1 MTRAQPLP
9 WWIEFGLLP
18 LINLTAAF
26 IVSGLVMAALG
37 HNPFEAL
44 SLMITG
50 AFGSADSVGYTLYYT
65 TNFIFTGLAVALA
78 SHAGLFNIGAEGQA
92 MMGGLGA
99 ALVGLALTP
108 AMPGIMA
115 MPLAIGAAMLLG
127 GIWGA
132 IPGWMQAYRGSHVV
146 ITTIMMNFLAGA
158 LLTYLL
164 VDVLI
169 APGGGTPE
177 SRPVASNV
185 WLPAAH
191 ELAAVLGLDLAQT
204 PLNLSLLLG
213 LICAAAMGIF
223 LWRTRWG
230 FALRAVGLNPSAA
243 LYAGISPSR
252 MTVIAMA
259 LSGALAGLVGANEI
273 LGAQHRLVLGFTGGY
288 GFVGIAVALMGRN
301 RPLGVILASL
311 LFGALYQ
318 GGSELALDMPGIT
331 RDLVVMVQGLI
342 ILFCGALE
350 NIFRSPLTRMVDRLN
365 QPRTEP
371 SSAAGA

>member
-1 MTRAQPLP
+1 MSRNQSLP
-9 WWIEFGLLP
+9 WWVEIGVLP
-18 LINLTAAF
+18 VINLAAAF

-37 HNPFEAL
+37 HDPFEAL
-44 SLMITG
+44 GLMVTG
-50 AFGSADSVGYTLYYT
+50 AFGSADSLGYTLYYT

-92 MMGGLGA
+92 MLGGLGA
-99 ALVGLALTP
+99 ALVGLVISPGL
-108 AMPGIMA
+108 PGIIA
-115 MPLAIGAAMLLG
+115 IPLAILAAMIFG

-132 IPGWMQAYRGSHVV
+132 IPGWLQAYRGSHVV

-177 SRPVASNV
+177 SRSISENV

-191 ELAAVLGLDLAQT
+191 QIAQSLGLELAQT

-213 LICAAAMGIF
+213 LFCALGLNIF

-230 FALRAVGLNPSAA
+230 FSLRAVGLNPHAA

-252 MTVIAMA
+252 MTVLAMA

-301 RPLGVILASL
+301 RPTGVIIASL

-318 GGSELALDMPGIT
+318 GGSELALDMPGIS
-331 RDLVVMVQGLI
+331 RDLVVMIQGLI

-350 NIFRSPLTRMVDRLN
+350 NIFRSPLARLFAAARSTRAEL
-365 QPRTEP
+365 TGT
-371 SSAAGA
+371 AGG